1 MTPKSQPTGK
11 IKFFIFFLSL
21 IGLILIA
28 LEIYLSFHQKTLC
41 QTKGC
46 FLVHTFGTYDI
57 LNYIGIL
64 LFFYLTISSL
74 FDLLNFQ
81 IFWFLNLRTYILAL
95 AVIIEGYFIGF
106 QKWILNEYCLY
117 CLIIASLLFLCFL
130 LDYEL
135 PFKKRI
141 LFSDTSTSKKDI
153 TIYKIAIL
161 GSFSLFFATSLVKV
175 PFKPLK
181 LNYPIL
187 VYKKNCPFCE
197 EVEDFAKKHNIPLN
211 SYKVGKVMFLIK
223 LLNYNNVP
231 ILIYKEN
238 GKTIVIE
245 GAEDIKNWFKKKYL
259 IKEKKK
265 FEKEYK
271 ETKVKKQ
278 KEEKFQK
285 IFKNIGKQNFLIKN
299 NATSR
304 STCTIDQS

>member
-1 MTPKSQPTGK
+1 MPSKPQPTGK
-11 IKFFIFFLSL
+11 LKFLIFFLSL
-21 IGLILIA
+21 TGFILIA

-46 FLVHTFGTYDI
+46 FLVHAFGTYDI

-74 FDLLNFQ
+74 FDLLDFK

-95 AVIIEGYFIGF
+95 AIIIEGYFIGF

-117 CLIIASLLFLCFL
+117 CLIVAALLFLCFF
-130 LDYEL
+130 LDYKL
-135 PFKKRI
+135 PLKEKI
-141 LFSDTSTSKKDI
+141 LFSGTQASKDI

-161 GSFSLFFATSLVKV
+161 GSFSLFFATSLVKI

-187 VYKKNCPFCE
+187 VYKKNCHFCK
-197 EVEDFAKKHNIPLN
+197 EVEKFAKKHNIPLN
-211 SYKVGKVMFLIK
+211 LYKADEVISLVR

-238 GKTIVIE
+238 RKTIVIE
-245 GAEDIKNWFKKKYL
+245 GAEDIKNWLKKKY
-259 IKEKKK
+259 KKT
-265 FEKEYK
+265 EVE
-271 ETKVKKQ
+271 KQ
-278 KEEKFQK
+278 KEEKIQD
-285 IFKNIGKQNFLIKN
+285 IFKNIGKQNFLIEN
-299 NATSR
+299 TTTSR
-304 STCTIDQS
+304 STCTIDQSQPCE

>member
-1 MTPKSQPTGK
+1 MTPKPQPPGK

-46 FLVHTFGTYDI
+46 FLVHTFDTYDI

-74 FDLLNFQ
+74 FDLLDFQ

-117 CLIIASLLFLCFL
+117 CLTVAGLLFLCFF
-130 LDYEL
+130 LDYKL
-135 PFKKRI
+135 PFKEKI
-141 LFSDTSTSKKDI
+141 LLSDTHASKDI

-161 GSFSLFFATSLVKV
+161 GSFSLFFITSLVKI

-187 VYKKNCPFCE
+187 VYKKNCPFCK
-197 EVEDFAKKHNIPLN
+197 EVEKFAKKHNIPLN
-211 SYKVGKVMFLIK
+211 LYKADEVMSLVR

-245 GAEDIKNWFKKKYL
+245 GAEDIKNWLKKKY
-259 IKEKKK
+259 
-265 FEKEYK
+265 K
-271 ETKVKKQ
+271 ETEVKKQ
-278 KEEKFQK
+278 KEEKFQD

-299 NATSR
+299 NTTSQ
-304 STCTIDQS
+304 SACTIDQSQPCE